1 MRLAIRFRL
10 GLDAFT
16 APRPC
21 PHVNKDF
28 QPCTSVCDSEG
39 WHLFCCP
46 SGGTYIYGHETV
58 ASVYHHLLNEVPG
71 AKVRWRPV
79 VPEWPQPGGMSGIPD
94 LGVDGLPGRLTFAD
108 IVLSFACTHK
118 GAADKPGLATQHAC
132 SAKYSKYPVYDSVT
146 RRRKV
151 PFDLSPLGFERHGR
165 WSVSARKFTGK
176 AAHARAA
183 ALGIDFSSEV
193 QRWYAIVACTIQKTN
208 AKVLRGD
215 PSPITVSA
223 PDRWLR
229 ALGRFDL
236 PVV

>member
-1 MRLAIRFRL
+1 
-10 GLDAFT
+10 
-16 APRPC
+16 
-21 PHVNKDF
+21 
-28 QPCTSVCDSEG
+28 
-39 WHLFCCP
+39 
-46 SGGTYIYGHETV
+46 
-58 ASVYHHLLNEVPG
+58 
-71 AKVRWRPV
+71 
-79 VPEWPQPGGMSGIPD
+79 MSGIPD

-165 WSVSARKFTGK
+165 WSVSARKFTGR

>member
-1 MRLAIRFRL
+1 MLIL
-10 GLDAFT
+10 
-16 APRPC
+16 
-21 PHVNKDF
+21 
-28 QPCTSVCDSEG
+28 
-39 WHLFCCP
+39 
-46 SGGTYIYGHETV
+46 
-58 ASVYHHLLNEVPG
+58 
-71 AKVRWRPV
+71 
-79 VPEWPQPGGMSGIPD
+79 
-94 LGVDGLPGRLTFAD
+94 
-108 IVLSFACTHK
+108 
-118 GAADKPGLATQHAC
+118 
-132 SAKYSKYPVYDSVT
+132 SKYESC
-146 RRRKV
+146 
-151 PFDLSPLGFERHGR
+151 LLLISPDQQPKYFYF
-165 WSVSARKFTGK
+165 FTGR